1 MLEFVGRKGKR
12 RMERGVKEVSVITMT
27 FKCTW
32 MSERTKHIR
41 VNNET
46 ADSTDSSILF
56 CDIKTEK
63 NEMK

>member
-1 MLEFVGRKGKR
+1 
-12 RMERGVKEVSVITMT
+12 MERGVKEVNVITMT
-27 FKCTW
+27 FKCMW
-32 MSERTKHIR
+32 RSERTKHTR